1 MLRELRADLQANRPN
16 PLIFMVLIVYRY
28 GSWVYY
34 SCKTPVV
41 KQLCW
46 GLYRFLDLIFVRA
59 ICNAELD
66 AACQIGPGLR
76 LPHGANGVVI
86 HKASVIGSHVT
97 IYHQVTLGGRNTAD
111 SQPPIIEDSV
121 EIFTGAK
128 LLGSIRVGEGAVI
141 GANAVVIKDVPPYCV
156 AVGVPARII
165 DKRSDLLQENTAD
178 MTSPNPELSYE

>member
-16 PLIFMVLIVYRY
+16 PLIFSVLIVYRY

-34 SCKTPVV
+34 RCKTPVV

-46 GLYRFLDLIFVRA
+46 GLYKLLDLVFVRA

-76 LPHGANGVVI
+76 LPHGANGIVI
-86 HKASVIGSHVT
+86 HKESIIGSHVT
-97 IYHQVTLGGRNTAD
+97 IYHQVTLGGRNAAD
-111 SQPPIIEDSV
+111 SHPPVIEDSV

-128 LLGSIRVGEGAVI
+128 LLGSVRVGEGATI

-165 DKRSDLLQENTAD
+165 DRRSDTN
-178 MTSPNPELSYE
+178 MTDKEQP